1 MRPNFFRTPRLAS
14 FSAAGRSKRRVTLRP
29 QLERLDDRIVPA
41 VRIWDGGG
49 ATNLWTDRFNWQGD
63 LAPTAGDDLVF
74 GPGADATS
82 LTNSNDFGA
91 GAAFN
96 SITFTAGG
104 YDLQGNTINLG
115 PGGVTYDIP
124 GAADAGSDVNLGPS
138 GNFNRGGSF
147 QDPGAD
153 SWVALVDYG
162 DGNGPQ
168 PLKINPS
175 GKFQLQHKYLAPGT
189 YRVTVTILDDDGGIG
204 TDSFLVTIP
213 S

>member
-1 MRPNFFRTPRLAS
+1 MPCWSAGLSRAVAGSTSSAPAPWASAGPRPRL
-14 FSAAGRSKRRVTLRP
+14 
-29 QLERLDDRIVPA
+29 
-41 VRIWDGGG
+41 
-49 ATNLWTDRFNWQGD
+49 
-63 LAPTAGDDLVF
+63 TA
-74 GPGADATS
+74 
-82 LTNSNDFGA
+82 LT
-91 GAAFN
+91 
-96 SITFTAGG
+96 
-104 YDLQGNTINLG
+104 
-115 PGGVTYDIP
+115 
-124 GAADAGSDVNLGPS
+124 
-138 GNFNRGGSF
+138 
-147 QDPGAD
+147 DPGAD